1 MLFITIT
8 RLLLVGISLSS
19 MGCMV
24 LDDVASNVVENL
36 QDPDRK
42 IAYDFQVEPGLTPA
56 QVKAVVPS
64 VYRLAA
70 ESAKELEYERFHQD
84 RCDLLVFV
92 FDKGKLTFVHNI
104 SMARDLRENGI
115 ESSFKDCKHVPPCW
129 KKLSN

>member
-1 MLFITIT
+1 MHFVTIT
-8 RLLLVGISLSS
+8 RSLLIGVSLSS

-24 LDDVASNVVENL
+24 LDDVASNVMENL
-36 QDPDRK
+36 QDPNRK
-42 IAYDFQVEPGLTPA
+42 LARDFQVEPGMTPA

-104 SMARDLRENGI
+104 GMARDLREKGI
-115 ESSFKDCKHVPPCW
+115 ESSFKDCKHDPPCW
-129 KKLSN
+129 KKLAN

>member
-1 MLFITIT
+1 MKFPTSLRMLAFAACIPMT
-8 RLLLVGISLSS
+8 
-19 MGCMV
+19 GCLMMQ
-24 LDDVASNVVENL
+24 DMAYEMNQNRI
-36 QDPDRK
+36 DPDRK
-42 IAYDFQVEPGLTPA
+42 IAKDFQVEPGMTPA
-56 QVKAVVPS
+56 QVKAAVPS

-104 SMARDLRENGI
+104 GMARDLREKGI
-115 ESSFKDCKHVPPCW
+115 ESSFKDCKHDPPCW

>member
-1 MLFITIT
+1 
-8 RLLLVGISLSS
+8 
-19 MGCMV
+19 MV

-115 ESSFKDCKHVPPCW
+115 ESSFKDCKHDPPCW
-129 KKLSN
+129 KKLENRS